1 MDKKEPWLCSLMWEH
16 LSIHPHG
23 HASPCCA
30 VDWESNISVAKN
42 KVGGKFT
49 PKALNVRDGVER
61 LINSDSY
68 KEMRVDML
76 NGDVPTPCNTC
87 RKVEID
93 GGESKRQRE
102 EIRNK
107 VDYSTITSPDGTIV
121 PDIRNLEL
129 RLGNFCNLKC
139 RSCNAESSTSWIDD
153 YYKLRNKIPLPSN
166 YDSLKNSEDTDYD
179 WVEDIDFYVEILKS
193 SPNMD
198 MLQISGGEPFLVD
211 KHKILL
217 DLLIKEDI
225 AKNVSI
231 SYITNANYNFDKL
244 KPMFDRLTHFKHV
257 NINISI
263 DDIFERNKYIRSLS
277 DFDLTIRNTK
287 RFIEEY
293 DFTFGVNQTISAFNF
308 LHVEELTQYLVKE
321 GIMAEDFEDNSK
333 LNYINDNYVLTPD
346 YQNPN
351 ILPLEVR
358 RKKLD
363 SIKGLIPN
371 HYYKRLYDTFYNSE
385 YNGKAPIFIEVTDNV
400 DELRREKVRDTF
412 PELIEALQ
420 PVLIPKI

>member
-139 RSCNAESSTSWIDD
+139 RS
-153 YYKLRNKIPLPSN
+153 LMRNHLPHG
-166 YDSLKNSEDTDYD
+166 LMT
-179 WVEDIDFYVEILKS
+179 I
-193 SPNMD
+193 
-198 MLQISGGEPFLVD
+198 
-211 KHKILL
+211 
-217 DLLIKEDI
+217 
-225 AKNVSI
+225 
-231 SYITNANYNFDKL
+231 
-244 KPMFDRLTHFKHV
+244 
-257 NINISI
+257 IN
-263 DDIFERNKYIRSLS
+263 
-277 DFDLTIRNTK
+277 
-287 RFIEEY
+287 
-293 DFTFGVNQTISAFNF
+293 
-308 LHVEELTQYLVKE
+308 
-321 GIMAEDFEDNSK
+321 
-333 LNYINDNYVLTPD
+333 
-346 YQNPN
+346 
-351 ILPLEVR
+351 
-358 RKKLD
+358 
-363 SIKGLIPN
+363 
-371 HYYKRLYDTFYNSE
+371 
-385 YNGKAPIFIEVTDNV
+385 
-400 DELRREKVRDTF
+400 
-412 PELIEALQ
+412 
-420 PVLIPKI
+420 